1 MEHAEEDETQQGLLP
16 PWPVEPRRS
25 VTILPNTCM
34 HLQLV
39 LPSNI
44 ALLDRSVGADTFDIL
59 TAGSV
64 VAAEGEKPKANNTR
78 YELMVKMIAT
88 PFEVNVG
95 VWALCFNRYVLL
107 LLRAGHNDLALAMLA
122 HGVIVQHIAHLGF
135 VGVPRNP
142 EGGTFLEYDLLM
154 RARFTQHVK
163 CDMRWPLAL
172 NALSKLDTNILQQAA
187 ARATSNLVTAL
198 LRVPADGAAKRAPPT
213 ERQGKGQGK
222 QIDPSRPRVR
232 AASELACFD
241 WQTAKCT
248 RGKECRYK
256 HVCSKC
262 SKAGH
267 VAAQCVGQGE
277 AAAAPIAPA
286 SG

>member
-1 MEHAEEDETQQGLLP
+1 MEHAEDETQQGLLP

-25 VTILPNTCM
+25 VQLIPSTCM

-44 ALLDRSVGADTFDIL
+44 ALLERSVGADTFDIL
-59 TAGSV
+59 TAGATV
-64 VAAEGEKPKANNTR
+64 PAEGEKPKAVNTTR

-95 VWALCFNRYVLL
+95 EWAMCFNRYVLL
-107 LLRAGHNDLALAMLA
+107 LLRAGHNDLALAMMA

-135 VGVPRNP
+135 VGVPRSP

-154 RARFTQHVK
+154 RQRFTAHVK
-163 CDMRWPLAL
+163 SDMRLSIAL
-172 NALSKLDTNILQQAA
+172 SFLSKLDTHMLQQAA

-222 QIDPSRPRVR
+222 PIDPSRPRAR

-277 AAAAPIAPA
+277 AAAAPVAPP